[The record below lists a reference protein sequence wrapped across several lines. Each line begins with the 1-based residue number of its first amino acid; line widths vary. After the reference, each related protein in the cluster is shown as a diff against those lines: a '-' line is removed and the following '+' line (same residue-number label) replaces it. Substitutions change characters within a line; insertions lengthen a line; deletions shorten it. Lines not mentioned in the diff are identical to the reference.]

1 MAISIDKM
9 ADEIVKALD
18 EYKDVCQDA
27 LKNAVDQASKETVD
41 QLKSTSPRR
50 TGKYA
55 KSWTSKKDTSY
66 NGSGQYGKVVYN
78 KDHYRLTHLL
88 ENGHRIVRKGK
99 TYGRVKAYPHIASAE
114 QNAENIVIERL
125 KRSL

>member
-55 KSWTSKKDTSY
+55 KSWTSKKDTNY
-66 NGSGQYGKVVYN
+66 NGSGQYGKIVYN

-99 TYGRVKAYPHIASAE
+99 TYGHVKAYPHIASAE
-114 QNAENIVIERL
+114 QNAENIVMERL